1 MKTKEQAQELNK
13 KYYEKNKEK
22 LKQKSSLYYL
32 ENKEKLKQKAS
43 LYYLEN
49 KEKTLENVKKYRDEN
64 REVIREKGREY
75 YRRKHKNRLLNAA
88 RARAKK
94 TGLAFDITE
103 NDFDMVD
110 HCPLLNIPLF
120 IGEGRKSA
128 KPNSPSMDRID
139 STKGYVKGNVWIISY
154 KANTMKSN
162 STLEEFLL
170 LAANW
175 QRIQKEKL

>member
-1 MKTKEQAQELNK
+1 MRTKEQAREYNER
-13 KYYEKNKEK
+13 YYAKNKER
-22 LKQKSSLYYL
+22 LKQ
-32 ENKEKLKQKAS
+32 EAS
-43 LYYLEN
+43 LYYHEH
-49 KEKTLENVKKYRDEN
+49 KEKTLENVKKYREEN

-88 RARAKK
+88 RSRAKK
-94 TGLAFDITE
+94 YDLDFDITE

-110 HCPLLNIPLF
+110 VCPLLNIPLF
-120 IGEGRKSA
+120 IGEGRKSV

-170 LAANW
+170 LAENW
-175 QRIQKEKL
+175 QRIHKEKL

>member
-1 MKTKEQAQELNK
+1 MRTKEQAQEYNNR
-13 KYYEKNKEK
+13 YYEKNKEK
-22 LKQKSSLYYL
+22 LKQD
-32 ENKEKLKQKAS
+32 AS
-43 LYYLEN
+43 LYYHEN

-88 RARAKK
+88 RSRAKRS
-94 TGLAFDITE
+94 GLAFDITE
-103 NDFDMVD
+103 DDFDMVD
-110 HCPLLNIPLF
+110 QCPLLNIPLF
-120 IGEGRKSA
+120 IGEGRKSV

-175 QRIQKEKL
+175 QRIHKEQL